1 MMEEERQRAIW
12 MKLARMAPPS
22 PPREGSIP
30 TGFRA
35 LDEALGA
42 GLPRTAMVEL
52 YGPSG
57 CGKSTLAIQV
67 VAHLQSNG
75 LTCAWIDADR
85 TFDPSYAEH
94 LGAQVDRIPL
104 AQPDS
109 AEEAFEVVRTLTAS
123 GAVDLVVV
131 DSAAALV
138 PRLEMAAGISY
149 YSKGLHSRV
158 LSSGLR
164 NLRRALAGSGAC
176 VVFLNQVRN
185 RPAGG
190 SGETSAGG
198 PPLKL
203 FAAVRISLVPVEGP
217 RLCLRVLK
225 NKLAEQVSGREL
237 AWVRGS
243 GFVETP

>member
-1 MMEEERQRAIW
+1 MTEDERQRVIW
-12 MKLARMAPPS
+12 MKLARMEAPS
-22 PPREGSIP
+22 HAGEQFFS

-42 GLPRTAMVEL
+42 GLPRAAIVEL

-57 CGKSTLAIQV
+57 CGKSTLAIQI
-67 VAHLQSNG
+67 VAHLQKNG

-85 TFDPSYAEH
+85 TFDAGYAAS
-94 LGAQVDRIPL
+94 LGAGVERMPL

-109 AEEAFEVVRTLTAS
+109 AEEGLEVASTLAAS
-123 GAVDLVVV
+123 GAVDLVIV

-138 PRLEMAAGISY
+138 PKLELEAGIAY

-158 LSSGLR
+158 LASGLR
-164 NLRRALAGSGAC
+164 DLRRALQRSGCCAL
-176 VVFLNQVRN
+176 FLNQVRN
-185 RPAGG
+185 RPSGG

-203 FAAVRISLVPVEGP
+203 FAAIRIALIPQGDS

-225 NKLAEQVSGREL
+225 NKVAALASGREL
-237 AWVRGS
+237 EWVRGS
-243 GFVETP
+243 GFAESP

>member
-1 MMEEERQRAIW
+1 VTEEERQRDIW
-12 MKLARMAPPS
+12 MKLARMSPPS
-22 PPREGSIP
+22 QAREGAFSS
-30 TGFRA
+30 GFRA

-42 GLPRTAMVEL
+42 GIPRGHMLEL

-57 CGKSTLAIQV
+57 CGKSTLALQI
-67 VAHLQSNG
+67 VATLQRAG
-75 LTCAWIDADR
+75 MGCAWIDADR
-85 TFDPSYAEH
+85 TFDPAYAAS
-94 LGAQVDRIPL
+94 LGVDVERIPL

-109 AEEAFEVVRTLTAS
+109 AEEGLEVARALAAS
-123 GAVDLVVV
+123 GAIDLVIV

-138 PRLEMAAGISY
+138 PKLELEAGISY

-164 NLRRALAGSGAC
+164 NLRNALPRSGAC
-176 VVFLNQVRN
+176 VLFLNQLRN

-198 PPLKL
+198 APLKL
-203 FAAVRISLVPVEGP
+203 FAAVRISLVPVGGT

-225 NKLAEQVSGREL
+225 NKLAAQVSGREL
-237 AWVRGS
+237 EWVRGS
-243 GFVETP
+243 GFVESP